1 MTTLMG
7 IWICCGLL
15 SLVAY
20 SIVSFRYD
28 RRFVTS
34 TWIKLWLTLMVL
46 LGPLGTVL
54 TAFVLMD
61 IVNEVQRTRYQLLTT
76 LSPQKEHIT

>member
-1 MTTLMG
+1 MTTLMEL
-7 IWICCGLL
+7 WICCGLV
-15 SLVAY
+15 SLLAY

-46 LGPLGTVL
+46 LGPLGTAL
-54 TAFVLMD
+54 TTFVLND
-61 IVNEVQRTRYQLLTT
+61 IVNEVQRTRYLIADNPL
-76 LSPQKEHIT
+76 PQKEHIT